1 MDTHFPLYCACL
13 PPIPQLFVSECT
25 SAHVSIYCVG
35 DAEKSVGMHTS
46 FSLLCACAVQVTIA
60 RSKKCVDTHV
70 SLSRVRAQPMPRL
83 TFGESRE
90 GIQEQHISVNRL
102 ERNTFA

>member
-13 PPIPQLFVSECT
+13 QPIPRIFVSECT
-25 SAHVSIYCVG
+25 AAHVSIYFVG
-35 DAEKSVGMHTS
+35 DAEKSVGMHTC
-46 FSLLCACAVQVTIA
+46 FSLLYARAVQVTIA
-60 RSKKCVDTHV
+60 HSKKCVDTHV
-70 SLSRVRAQPMPRL
+70 SLCRVRSQPMPRL